1 MKKKLPHNLK
11 EVSEEIDSI
20 FEKIKLLNSRIEKL
34 ENNNFKINNEKIN
47 KNQKYEIKLSS
58 ASIFQLKII
67 SAISIILISLYW
79 IFKVI

>member
-34 ENNNFKINNEKIN
+34 ENNNFKINNDKVN